1 MIRQLPPRPAFLPC
15 PEAKEEEQKEEYH
28 RRPAPHF
35 LVIIT
40 GFKSSHCHCNN
51 SLLYNLRHTDLVWDV
66 YNGIEMLHNIEPLP
80 DTYNILTN
88 GLCVYGDLK
97 DADNLLVS
105 LLEQNVNLTKV
116 AYTTIIKAHCA
127 RGDFGR
133 AVIFFRQ
140 MVGKGYEVSIRDYS
154 AVINRLCKRCLIME
168 AKYFFCMMLSD
179 GVSPDQ
185 PICEVMLN
193 AFHRGGQSNS
203 VLELLPAII
212 KMGLMNDPA
221 RPLVEARL
229 DEVHG
234 RRGSEQDATR
244 YEDNNLFHY
253 VPVDS

>member
-1 MIRQLPPRPAFLPC
+1 
-15 PEAKEEEQKEEYH
+15 
-28 RRPAPHF
+28 
-35 LVIIT
+35 
-40 GFKSSHCHCNN
+40 
-51 SLLYNLRHTDLVWDV
+51 
-66 YNGIEMLHNIEPLP
+66 MLHNIEPLP
-80 DTYNILTN
+80 DTYNILIN

-154 AVINRLCKRCLIME
+154 AVINRLWKRCLIME

-203 VLELLPAII
+203 VLFS
-212 KMGLMNDPA
+212 D
-221 RPLVEARL
+221 RPLVESCDVGLELFCGEIASAVAIVTEQFVKSSQLKLEARKEMKAARL